1 MSLSNDDRIKVLEE
15 LVSELIKDEYQ
26 NKLVKKAM
34 GELGLDYSENQVEC
48 INQVLSELHT
58 KRSTQQEVIS
68 EI

>member
-1 MSLSNDDRIKVLEE
+1 MSLLSEDRIKVLEE

-26 NKLVKKAM
+26 NQRVQKAM
-34 GELGLDYSENQVEC
+34 NELGLKYSENQVEC

-58 KRSTQQEVIS
+58 KQSIQQEVTS